1 MRGGIY
7 DLRNLFRT
15 LSITVLTLYLPVI
28 GQQLICGTDF
38 IYVIVINHLTPNAHF
53 NGLTSPLTYRCCIFY
68 LFNK

>member
-28 GQQLICGTDF
+28 GQQLICGTNF
-38 IYVIVINHLTPNAHF
+38 IYVLVIKVRPNILGNIAA
-53 NGLTSPLTYRCCIFY
+53 TR
-68 LFNK
+68 